1 MPFSDPLSFCKA
13 CVEEVR
19 REIGIARCPT
29 CGSPTL
35 YDRTSLAI
43 NCFLDNLVSKSVR
56 IIKVPQRA
64 PVVSSK
70 TIRYLVAL
78 NHYLN
83 VFYDNFSGYFMIF
96 SKVSL
101 LIVVILLLHKLRKYS
116 KLISVPINAPDM
128 EELRAYVKSLLQVDT
143 SSNAEQLDVY
153 QMVISKLIK
162 YGFTNFVRLN
172 TLPQLSL
179 IHI

>member
-78 NHYLN
+78 NH
-83 VFYDNFSGYFMIF
+83 YFMIF